1 MHRIIIVA
9 LVLLFVAG
17 CGGSEF
23 SGQGPGTGG
32 SDAQADTLPD
42 AVDSGTDTDAAKPEA
57 SDDALQPDAQD
68 DAAEASTEAGE
79 EASTEAGTEA
89 GPEASIEA
97 APEATPDVCVP
108 GTCQSLGK
116 DCGPTPDGCG
126 GTISSCGSC
135 PSNQTCGGG
144 GVANKCGGCVPDT
157 CAAHGYTCGKI
168 EDGCGNTLVCGPG
181 TFVPIPS
188 SDINC
193 NSNPGAPHYWYCTS
207 GSSPLPFA
215 DCKTTYY
222 PGYFCCPEAS

>member
-23 SGQGPGTGG
+23 SGGDPGTGG
-32 SDAQADTLPD
+32 DARVDALPD

-57 SDDALQPDAQD
+57 SDDVLQPDAQD

-79 EASTEAGTEA
+79 EASTEAG
-89 GPEASIEA
+89 PEASIEA
-97 APEATPDVCVP
+97 APEPIPDVCVP

-116 DCGPTPDGCG
+116 NCGATPDGCG
-126 GTISSCGSC
+126 GTINSCGTC
-135 PSNQTCGGG
+135 PSNQSCGGG

-157 CAAHGYTCGKI
+157 CKAHDYNCGKMP
-168 EDGCGNTLVCGPG
+168 DGCGNTIVCGPDA
-181 TFVPIPS
+181 IPFPALDHLCGDS
-188 SDINC
+188 SAAI
-193 NSNPGAPHYWYCTS
+193 HYWRCNAYIDDK
-207 GSSPLPFA
+207 GPLPYA

-222 PGYFCCPEAS
+222 TGAFCCPEAS